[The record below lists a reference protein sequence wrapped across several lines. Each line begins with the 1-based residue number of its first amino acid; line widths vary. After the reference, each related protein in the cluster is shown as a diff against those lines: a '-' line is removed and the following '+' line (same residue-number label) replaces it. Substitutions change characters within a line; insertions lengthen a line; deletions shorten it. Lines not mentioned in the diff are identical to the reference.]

1 MAQKKRGP
9 GRPPGSKN
17 KTKKST
23 SGAGKT
29 SAGSRDDLS
38 SSRPTTQSRVIEEIG
53 AIVLLA
59 FGAFLVIAL
68 QTKFAGAVGAFFADF
83 LKGCFG
89 FGAYFL
95 PYVLIV
101 YAILI
106 FVKIAAPFRTRTM
119 ILMIIVFLMADL
131 INAGRFITTMEV
143 GILGVKDVYAQG
155 VELMNGGVFGMFAG
169 GAIYDL
175 IGIYGLYIFSGVVIL
190 ICLLLLLNTPISRFF
205 EKAKVK
211 RETMAKQRALEDEEE
226 VKRRAEREKRWAQE
240 ALEKTRKKAEERQAT
255 GNGKQE
261 EFDFVPEEKPIT
273 VPPRMPHVP
282 DQDDYYTSEPKE
294 MTEGQKNILDLMKTD
309 DLFSGE
315 KTTPSEGQG
324 LKDDSPIIGGTGT
337 DHRASGED
345 GYPRGAGSGGGEG
358 ENTPVGGDMG
368 GAAAGMT
375 AGATGA
381 LAGAAAGTAMG
392 GRDRSDMGTGTEEEG
407 SHKTAYPHNYG
418 RYTFPPLNLLKEAP
432 FYGSKKGLG
441 DPLGERASLLEDTL
455 RSFNVEAKVTNVIE
469 GPSVTR
475 YEIQPSTGVK
485 VQKIV
490 NLADDIALNLRA
502 KSLRMEAPIPG
513 KAAVGIEIEN
523 EQREI
528 VSLREII
535 GSKEFRTHKSKL
547 VFTVGKDIGG
557 NAIVADLAKMPHLLI
572 AGATGSG
579 KSVCINTIITSIL
592 YKARPEEVKLVLID
606 PKMVELGSYNGI
618 PHLLI
623 PVVTD
628 ASKAAAA
635 LGWAVGEMTG
645 RYKKFASEGVRDIN
659 SYNSVMKARKQKEDM
674 LPQIV
679 VIIDELADLMMVASS
694 QVEDAI
700 CRLAQ
705 LARGAGMHLIVATQR
720 PSVDVITGLIKANI
734 PSRVAF
740 MVSSQIDSR
749 TIIDMPGAEKLVGN
763 GDMLFKPQDL
773 NKPKRIQAPFIS
785 DGEVRSVIDFVK
797 NQTEGEVE
805 YAGEVI
811 KHIEKGNT
819 YDPSEEDDEL
829 MAEATECVVMA
840 GQASVS
846 MLQRRFRIGYNR
858 AARIIDMMEARG
870 IIGPA
875 DGSKPRMVIM
885 TEDELR
891 DGEN

>member
-23 SGAGKT
+23 SGTGNT
-29 SAGSRDDLS
+29 SAGGRHDLS

-53 AIVLLA
+53 AIVILA
-59 FGAFLVIAL
+59 LGAFLVIAL
-68 QTKFAGAVGAFFADF
+68 QTKFAGAVGTFFADF

-95 PYVLIV
+95 PYILIV

-106 FVKIAAPFRTRTM
+106 FIKIAAPFRTRTM
-119 ILMIIVFLMADL
+119 IIMIIVFLMADL

-169 GAIYDL
+169 GGIYDL
-175 IGIYGLYIFSGVVIL
+175 IGIYGLYIFAGVVIL

-226 VKRRAEREKRWAQE
+226 MKRRAEREKRWAQD
-240 ALEKTRKKAEERQAT
+240 ALEKTRKKAEERQGA

-261 EFDFVPEEKPIT
+261 EFDFVPEEKPMT

-282 DQDDYYTSEPKE
+282 DPDDYYTSEPKE

-315 KTTPSEGQG
+315 KNTPLEGQG
-324 LKDDSPIIGGTGT
+324 LKDDSLIVSSKGR
-337 DHRASGED
+337 DADERAED
-345 GYPRGAGSGGGEG
+345 GYFDGEASDEGGRIGSPGSGRTAGTAGMAGGM
-358 ENTPVGGDMG
+358 TGGAM
-368 GAAAGMT
+368 GAAAI
-375 AGATGA
+375 
-381 LAGAAAGTAMG
+381 G
-392 GRDRSDMGTGTEEEG
+392 GRDGKGAKPVTEGDGTHNNT
-407 SHKTAYPHNYG
+407 YPHNYG
-418 RYTFPPLNLLKEAP
+418 RYIFPPLNLLKEAP

-441 DPLGERASLLEDTL
+441 DPPGERAALLEETL
-455 RSFNVEAKVTNVIE
+455 KSFNVEARVTNVIE

-785 DGEVRSVIDFVK
+785 DGEVRSVIEFVK